1 MLTVVPL
8 IVECALC
15 YDQSLHWILSRVSF
29 LIYGYHR
36 PVEGRMYSPVGVEA
50 PKSGSKLHC
59 EVGRIGEPSLGKE
72 GLHIPSQSLS
82 ARDV

>member
-1 MLTVVPL
+1 
-8 IVECALC
+8 
-15 YDQSLHWILSRVSF
+15 
-29 LIYGYHR
+29 
-36 PVEGRMYSPVGVEA
+36 MYSPVGVEA